1 MVENRRDSE
10 TGSLPDD
17 NSVPN
22 TLATA
27 CFGDDAL
34 NTKKFLDDNY
44 T

>member
-1 MVENRRDSE
+1 MVEDRHDSE

-17 NSVPN
+17 NNEPN

-27 CFGDDAL
+27 CFGEDPL
-34 NTKKFLDDNY
+34 NAKKYLSDNY